1 MDSEKFKSVAINI
14 SSYRMLRELADKK
27 FELPI
32 SLSKTTEFLIQKSH
46 DELKTS
52 LKKDKEEKAKEKDG
66 KSAR

>member
-32 SLSKTTEFLIQKSH
+32 SLSKTTEFLIKKSH
-46 DELKTS
+46 DEY
-52 LKKDKEEKAKEKDG
+52 KKENG

>member
-14 SSYRMLRELADKK
+14 ASWKMLRELADKK

-32 SLSKTTEFLIQKSH
+32 SLSKTTEFLIEKSH
-46 DELKTS
+46 GEYK
-52 LKKDKEEKAKEKDG
+52 KDG